1 MLQVGEPRGAFAMA
15 LAPSLTVED
24 TIVALY
30 CAIDDALNS
39 VGVSENNGKLVDRP
53 GPRPLLSDRE
63 VLCLSVLQEVLGFES
78 DNSYFLWLK
87 NSPLIRELFPMLMER
102 QKFAERRVLLT
113 GLAYTLSDAFRSLAG
128 DGQPPFSSS
137 IPIRS
142 MSAAGSVPATSSV

>member
-1 MLQVGEPRGAFAMA
+1 MLQVGKPLGAFTMQF
-15 LAPSLTVED
+15 APSLTVED

-39 VGVSENNGKLVDRP
+39 VGVSENNGKLVHRS

-78 DNSYFLWLK
+78 DNSYFLWLQ
-87 NSPLIRELFPMLMER
+87 NSPLIRDFFPMLIAR
-102 QKFAERRVLLT
+102 QKFAERRALLT
-113 GLAYTLSDAFRSLAG
+113 GLAYKLSDAFRQLAG

-137 IPIRS
+137 TPILS
-142 MSAAGSVPATSSV
+142 MSAARSAPATSNA